1 MLLLL
6 FYRRQSTRHCAAT
19 RRRRD
24 CDWRRSSNTWL
35 SIRQQ
40 LNKWISLLVQTG
52 RNQQPNIHPEPL
64 SSGRRKHSRRLQRQ
78 IFIHTEFHLMSSE
91 DPEAAAVWLCCVLL
105 CSAAHSDRK
114 LHNSVQKPVEQRQY
128 SSPSTR
134 GSHSL
139 LLSQPL
145 TPKQFSAELQ
155 QTPQIWVKASNTV
168 CLHPPITQQPH
179 RKQRKRSSEMT
190 SLVEKDDWNKVH

>member
-1 MLLLL
+1 MVLLL
-6 FYRRQSTRHCAAT
+6 FYRRQSTTRQCAAT

-24 CDWRRSSNTWL
+24 CDWRRSSDTWL

-40 LNKWISLLVQTG
+40 LNKCISLLVQTG

-64 SSGRRKHSRRLQRQ
+64 STGRRKQGRRLQRE
-78 IFIHTEFHLMSSE
+78 IYIHTGFHLKINSSE

-114 LHNSVQKPVEQRQY
+114 LHNSSQKPVEQRQY
-128 SSPSTR
+128 SSSSTR

-139 LLSQPL
+139 LNLSGL
-145 TPKQFSAELQ
+145 WWRWFHHKTN
-155 QTPQIWVKASNTV
+155 SNNHQV
-168 CLHPPITQQPH
+168 L
-179 RKQRKRSSEMT
+179 
-190 SLVEKDDWNKVH
+190 